1 MSRPMHS
8 AGFTLIELM
17 VTIVVLAILI
27 SVAAPSFTSTLRDS
41 QVSTT
46 SSELLTALQLARSE
60 AVMRHNRVTVCRR
73 NAAGDNCENGTDWS
87 VGWLIRQ
94 SGGDVIKVWQAP
106 SDVAVVGPNA
116 GVTYQSNGMVA
127 TATSLTVTQSSCSGN
142 QKRTLSVALSGL
154 SKVEKVDCE

>member
-27 SVAAPSFTSTLRDS
+27 SVAAPSFTSTIRDS
-41 QVSTT
+41 KLTTT
-46 SSELLTALQLARSE
+46 STELQSALQLARSE
-60 AVMRHNRVTVCRR
+60 AVMRHNRVTLCRR

-87 VGWLIRQ
+87 AGWLIRQ
-94 SGGDVIKVWQAP
+94 SGGDIIKVWQAP
-106 SDVAVVGPNA
+106 SDVAITGPNA
-116 GVTYQSNGMVA
+116 GVIYQSNGMVS
-127 TATSLTVTQSSCSGN
+127 TATSLSVTQPSCSGN

-154 SKVEKVDCE
+154 SKIEKADCE